1 MVGDGA
7 LVDDLAVL
15 VEHAEGMLLVAE
27 IKSDGDE
34 WNFGG
39 HGSVELIT
47 AIKCRRSLPSHL
59 ILLAFDSCAPPL
71 TKLIITFFGETAN
84 PVD

>member
-34 WNFGG
+34 WNFG
-39 HGSVELIT
+39 SVELIT
-47 AIKCRRSLPSHL
+47 ALKRRRSLPSHL
-59 ILLAFDSCAPPL
+59 ILFSSCILVESHRLQQHPRLEPL
-71 TKLIITFFGETAN
+71 TSL
-84 PVD
+84 

>member
-1 MVGDGA
+1 VVGDGA

-59 ILLAFDSCAPPL
+59 ILFALCVSTSDRMDAQFLFLRADHM
-71 TKLIITFFGETAN
+71 
-84 PVD
+84 